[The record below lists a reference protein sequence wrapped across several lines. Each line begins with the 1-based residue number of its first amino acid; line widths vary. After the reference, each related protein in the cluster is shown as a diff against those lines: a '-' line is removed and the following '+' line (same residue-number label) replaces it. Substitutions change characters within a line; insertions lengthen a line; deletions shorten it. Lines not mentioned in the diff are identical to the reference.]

1 MRPVKS
7 DTSPLRD
14 GRHARWD
21 EHRRRR
27 RRALL
32 KATREAVHDL
42 GPHASMEEIA
52 AHAGTSKS
60 VFYRY
65 FGDKAGL
72 QEAVSQEAIA
82 LMERRLLEAVDT
94 TVDPRAALHAMV
106 ETYLRMAESSPHV
119 YTFSV
124 QSASVHTAD
133 SVGSPEDAEHGLHG
147 FFERMHG
154 ALEERLR
161 SHLAAAGAEEPAS
174 GDPLLLWPTAA
185 LGLVR
190 TAGESWLSTSGAP
203 GRASAE
209 QTAAQITGWLFHGLA
224 GDRRTAPSSTNR
236 STR

>member
-7 DTSPLRD
+7 DTSTLRD

-21 EHRRRR
+21 DHRRRR

-32 KATREAVHDL
+32 RATREAVHDL

-82 LMERRLLEAVDT
+82 LMERRLLEAVEASE
-94 TVDPRAALHAMV
+94 DPRLALRAMV
-106 ETYLRMAESSPHV
+106 ETYLRMADSSPHV
-119 YTFSV
+119 YAFSV
-124 QSASVHTAD
+124 QSPQ
-133 SVGSPEDAEHGLHG
+133 GGEDPSDEHGLHG
-147 FFERMHG
+147 FFERMHE

-161 SHLAAAGAEEPAS
+161 THLASEGPAS
-174 GDPLLLWPTAA
+174 PAADDPLLLWPTAA

-190 TAGESWLSTSGAP
+190 AAGESWLSASGSAH
-203 GRASAE
+203 RATAE
-209 QTAAQITGWLFHGLA
+209 ETAAQITGWLLHGLA
-224 GDRRTAPSSTNR
+224 GSTLTTPSPTNR
-236 STR
+236 STP

>member
-1 MRPVKS
+1 MSPVKS

-32 KATREAVHDL
+32 RATREAVHDL
-42 GPHASMEEIA
+42 GPQASMEEIA

-82 LMERRLLEAVDT
+82 LMERRLLEAVGT
-94 TVDPRAALHAMV
+94 SEDPRLALHAMV
-106 ETYLRMAESSPHV
+106 ETYLRMADSSPHV
-119 YTFSV
+119 YAFSV
-124 QSASVHTAD
+124 QSDHGPQDAGDHT
-133 SVGSPEDAEHGLHG
+133 LHG
-147 FFERMHG
+147 FFERMHE

-161 SHLAAAGAEEPAS
+161 VHLAAAGHEAPAD

-185 LGLVR
+185 LGLVKA
-190 TAGESWLSTSGAP
+190 AGEAWLSTSGTP
-203 GRASAE
+203 GRATAE
-209 QTAAQITGWLFHGLA
+209 QTAAQITGWLLSGLT
-224 GDRRTAPSSTNR
+224 GSTRPAPSRTNR
-236 STR
+236 STS

>member
-7 DTSPLRD
+7 ATAPLRD

-27 RRALL
+27 RRSLL
-32 KATREAVHDL
+32 RATREAVHDL

-72 QEAVSQEAIA
+72 QTAVSQEAIA

-94 TVDPRAALHAMV
+94 SDDPPRALHAMV
-106 ETYLRMAESSPHV
+106 ETYLRMADSSPHV
-119 YTFSV
+119 YAFSV
-124 QSASVHTAD
+124 QSPAGAED
-133 SVGSPEDAEHGLHG
+133 SAGEHAILHG
-147 FFERMHG
+147 FFERMHV

-161 SHLAAAGAEEPAS
+161 AQLASGGIEPPAAGH
-174 GDPLLLWPTAA
+174 PLLLWPIAA
-185 LGLVR
+185 LGMVR
-190 TAGESWLSTSGAP
+190 AAGETWLSSSGEP
-203 GRASAE
+203 HRATAE
-209 QTAAQITGWLFHGLA
+209 QTAAQITRWLLNGLS
-224 GDRRTAPSSTNR
+224 GSTRPSPSPTNR
-236 STR
+236 STS

>member
-1 MRPVKS
+1 MKS
-7 DTSPLRD
+7 GTSPLRD

-32 KATREAVHDL
+32 RATREAVHDL

-65 FGDKAGL
+65 FGHKAGL

-82 LMERRLLEAVDT
+82 LLERRLLEAVGT
-94 TVDPRAALHAMV
+94 AEDPRQALRAMV
-106 ETYLRMAESSPHV
+106 ETYLRMADSSPHV
-119 YTFSV
+119 YAFSV
-124 QSASVHTAD
+124 QPPAGAEDSA
-133 SVGSPEDAEHGLHG
+133 GEHSLHG
-147 FFERMHG
+147 FFERMHE

-161 SHLAAAGAEEPAS
+161 VHLAAAGHDAPAS
-174 GDPLLLWPTAA
+174 GDALLLWPTAA

-190 TAGESWLSTSGAP
+190 AAGEAWLATSGAA
-203 GRASAE
+203 GRATAA
-209 QTAAQITGWLFHGLA
+209 QTAAQITGWLLTGLA
-224 GDRRTAPSSTNR
+224 GSTRPAPRTNR
-236 STR
+236 STP

>member
-1 MRPVKS
+1 MKS
-7 DTSPLRD
+7 DTSPQRD

-32 KATREAVHDL
+32 RATREAVHDL

-82 LMERRLLEAVDT
+82 LMERRLLEAVGT
-94 TVDPRAALHAMV
+94 SEDPRLALRAMV
-106 ETYLRMAESSPHV
+106 ETYLRTADSSPHV
-119 YTFSV
+119 YAFSL
-124 QSASVHTAD
+124 QSPAGA
-133 SVGSPEDAEHGLHG
+133 EDASGEHSLHG
-147 FFERMHG
+147 FFERMHE

-161 SHLAAAGAEEPAS
+161 VHLAAAGQEDSDE

-185 LGLVR
+185 IGLVKA
-190 TAGESWLSTSGAP
+190 AGEAWLATSGAP
-203 GRASAE
+203 GRATAA
-209 QTAAQITGWLFHGLA
+209 QTALQITGWLLTGLS
-224 GDRRTAPSSTNR
+224 GSTRPAPSRTNR
-236 STR
+236 STT